1 MNYTSIPAMFT
12 DVCNRYGNS
21 KTAIKFKK
29 KGKYTDINHSELCE
43 LIEKVALGLME
54 LGIHKG
60 DRVGIMSENRIE
72 WIISSLAINSI
83 GAIDV
88 PIFPILTSKQA
99 EYIYTDCQASAI
111 IVSNNFQ
118 LNKVLQFKDNLSS
131 LRQIIVM
138 NDEFDSKDV
147 YIKSFHGLISR
158 ANELKTDEERKNIF
172 FDGINK
178 IKADDLLTIIY
189 TSGTTGNPKGVMLT
203 HRNLLANIKGSLDV
217 LGSFE
222 KDTSLLYLP
231 LCHTYE
237 RMAGFYTLFYSGC
250 TIALAESIETISSN
264 IQEIKPSI
272 MTTVPKL
279 LETIKKKIFASM
291 EREKP
296 AKKKIFNWAINTG
309 IKQVRLQQSDK
320 FSLINS
326 TQFKLADKLVF
337 GKIREKLG
345 GNIRAFLCGGAALP
359 DDVCEFFIAI
369 GAPVLQGYGL
379 TENSPVVA
387 VNGFEDNEIGTIGRV
402 LPNLE
407 VKIAED
413 GEILVKGPS
422 VMKGYWNDIN
432 ATKEA
437 IDEDGWLNT
446 GDVGQFTAKGHLKI
460 TDRKKNIFV
469 SSGGKNIAPQPI
481 ENLLCQSRYIEHCVL
496 IGDNREYITALL
508 TPNFEQLKGL
518 AEDFKIEYKVE
529 DELIANQLIIKQIQ
543 KDIDYLQKDL
553 SKFEKV
559 RRFQLLSKPFTV
571 DGGELSPKMSI
582 KRHIVHHKYSDLIEI
597 MYNS

>member
-1 MNYTSIPAMFT
+1 MNFSSIPAMFIE
-12 DVCNRYGNS
+12 VCKRYGNTR
-21 KTAIKFKK
+21 TAFKFKK
-29 KGKYTDINHSELCE
+29 NGKYIGINHIELCDMV
-43 LIEKVALGLME
+43 EKVALGLME

-72 WIISSLAINSI
+72 WVISSLAINSI
-83 GAIDV
+83 GGIDV

-99 EYIYTDCQASAI
+99 EFIYSDCEASAI

-118 LNKVLQFKDNLSS
+118 LNKVLQFKDSLPS

-138 NDEFDSKDV
+138 NEEFDSKDV
-147 YIKSFHGLISR
+147 FVKSFTGLMAR
-158 ANELKTDEERKNIF
+158 AEEIKTPEERRAIF
-172 FDGINK
+172 IEQISK
-178 IKADDLLTIIY
+178 IKPDDLLTLIY

-203 HRNLLANIKGSLDV
+203 HRNLLANIRGSLDV

-222 KDTSLLYLP
+222 NDTSLSYLP

-237 RMAGFYTLFYSGC
+237 RMAGFYTLLYSGC
-250 TIALAESIETISSN
+250 PIALAESIETISSN
-264 IQEIKPSI
+264 IIELKPSI
-272 MTTVPKL
+272 ITTVPKL
-279 LETIKKKIFASM
+279 LETIKKKIFAGM
-291 EREKP
+291 DREKSS
-296 AKKKIFNWAINTG
+296 KKKVFNWAIDVG
-309 IKQVRLQQSDK
+309 VKYVRLKQNNKSSIVNLAQY
-320 FSLINS
+320 
-326 TQFKLADKLVF
+326 KLADKLVF
-337 GKIREKLG
+337 SKIREKMG

-359 DDVCEFFIAI
+359 DDVYEFFLAVGIT
-369 GAPVLQGYGL
+369 VLQGYGL
-379 TENSPVVA
+379 TENSPVIA
-387 VNGFEDNEIGTIGRV
+387 VNNFDDNEIGTNGSV

-407 VKIAED
+407 VRIAED

-422 VMKGYWNDIN
+422 VMKGYWNDPI

-437 IDEDGWLNT
+437 IDEDGWLYT
-446 GDVGQFTAKGHLKI
+446 GDIGVFTKKNHLKI

-481 ENLLCQSRYIEHCVL
+481 ENLLSQSKYIEHCVL

-508 TPNFEQLKGL
+508 TPNFEQLKSL

-529 DELIANQLIIKQIQ
+529 DELIANTMIIRHIQ

-559 RRFQLLSKPFTV
+559 RRFQILSKPFTV

-582 KRHIVHHKYSDLIEI
+582 KRHIVQNKYQDMIEM
-597 MYNS
+597 MYN